1 MKETEEDTNKRKDI
15 PRSWIERLNI
25 IKMSILPEAIYRFNA
40 IWIKIPVAL
49 LLSHF
54 SHVRLSVT
62 PKTAAHQ
69 DAPSLGFSR
78 QEHWSGLP
86 FPSPMHEREKW
97 KWSRSVVSDPQ
108 WPHGVSYKSWAI
120 VWSNTG
126 RKSKSG
132 NYFDKQALGYFWCS
146 FSPNTKSSYPS
157 QECTYHDQHAMVVSV
172 RFHFSEVH
180 S

>member
-86 FPSPMHEREKW
+86 FPSPMHERERW

-108 WPHGVSYKSWAI
+108 WPHGLQPTRRLRPWDSPGRSTGVGIIAFSVQWHCTATKAYA
-120 VWSNTG
+120 NTVL
-126 RKSKSG
+126 
-132 NYFDKQALGYFWCS
+132 FDFCGF
-146 FSPNTKSSYPS
+146 
-157 QECTYHDQHAMVVSV
+157 VI
-172 RFHFSEVH
+172 
-180 S
+180 